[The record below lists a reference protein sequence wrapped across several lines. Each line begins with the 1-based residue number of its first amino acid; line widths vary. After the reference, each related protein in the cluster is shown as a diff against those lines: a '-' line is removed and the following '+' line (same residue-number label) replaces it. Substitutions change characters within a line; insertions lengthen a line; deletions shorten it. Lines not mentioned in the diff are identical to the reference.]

1 VRGRGR
7 GDVLAELL
15 DLLNLAGKLGGEGLL
30 ERLRWTSAKM
40 SGGQRGCAAGVH
52 GGGEDG
58 GEDDEEG
65 GDEGEE
71 EGDSDG
77 EDGPGSCQSSSSGG
91 R

>member
-1 VRGRGR
+1 MDGRVRGRGR

-15 DLLNLAGKLGGEGLL
+15 DLLNLAGKLGSEGLL

-40 SGGQRGCAAGVH
+40 SGAQRRYAAGVH

-58 GEDDEEG
+58 KA
-65 GDEGEE
+65 
-71 EGDSDG
+71 EGDGDG